1 LGVCRRGDLRAIPMA
16 TNSNSCPRRHT
27 SRLIRSAG
35 HTLHGFYSRYAKMSV
50 LSRELLERYQ
60 FVKSSTVG
68 CDQRAER

>member
-1 LGVCRRGDLRAIPMA
+1 
-16 TNSNSCPRRHT
+16 
-27 SRLIRSAG
+27 
-35 HTLHGFYSRYAKMSV
+35 